1 MARQWDK
8 FLQRLRLITSGVTK
22 KNSDSWIAA
31 WQEKNLSL
39 WEDADANAHANVDD
53 DDDDGDGDG
62 GDDDDDDDDDEDED
76 EDDDDDDDDEEEEE
90 DDDDDDGDNGGLAA
104 ELVPGF
110 GNPKTT
116 NFFQT
121 GWQFDHFDLLVSR
134 FHQRGL
140 VGSKKCSKTLFFI
153 FLISMEFRG

>member
-1 MARQWDK
+1 M
-8 FLQRLRLITSGVTK
+8 TK
-22 KNSDSWIAA
+22 QFYDSWIAA

-53 DDDDGDGDG
+53 DDDD
-62 GDDDDDDDDDEDED
+62 DD
-76 EDDDDDDDDEEEEE
+76 E
-90 DDDDDDGDNGGLAA
+90 DDDDDDGDNGGLPA

-121 GWQFDHFDLLVSR
+121 R
-134 FHQRGL
+134 
-140 VGSKKCSKTLFFI
+140 
-153 FLISMEFRG
+153 